1 MECSLTCIDDPDC
14 SVISW
19 DENTAECS
27 VLETDSLICDEDKF
41 NSFLAFADPSKFPTT
56 CEGIYHESL

>member
-27 VLETDSLICDEDKF
+27 VLETESLICDEDKF
-41 NSFLAFADPSKFPTT
+41 NSFEAFAAM
-56 CEGIYHESL
+56 